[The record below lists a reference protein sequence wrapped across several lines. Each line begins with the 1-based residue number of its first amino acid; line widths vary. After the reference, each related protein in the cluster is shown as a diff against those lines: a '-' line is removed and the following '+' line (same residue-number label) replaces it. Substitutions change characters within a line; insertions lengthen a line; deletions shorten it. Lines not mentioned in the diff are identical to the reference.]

1 MNDLHKAAL
10 AALDAL
16 ENHTA
21 IKHPQ
26 QRSYRDEAI
35 EALRAALKAPRQELS
50 VSELQQALLDVGL
63 IYPDA
68 IDDPEGYDGGDTLE
82 RIEMLHVRLR
92 SRGQR

>member
-26 QRSYRDEAI
+26 QRAYRDEAI
-35 EALRAALKAPRQELS
+35 EALRDALNRQHTHS
-50 VSELQQALLDVGL
+50 NDCWSWGPAHYDCALRK
-63 IYPDA
+63 I
-68 IDDPEGYDGGDTLE
+68 
-82 RIEMLHVRLR
+82 
-92 SRGQR
+92 GQYINKEK